1 MRTKKNPKVTRKNWI
16 NKKVK
21 LKAKVKVKIKNQLS
35 KLYQLYRPILKINK
49 KYNQVILNLLTSIPN
64 NHWVKARIKDQQ

>member
-21 LKAKVKVKIKNQLS
+21 RKAKVKVKIKNQLS
-35 KLYQLYRPILKINK
+35 RLFLLYQLILKINK
-49 KYNQVILNLLTSIPN
+49 KYNQIIPNLLTSIPN